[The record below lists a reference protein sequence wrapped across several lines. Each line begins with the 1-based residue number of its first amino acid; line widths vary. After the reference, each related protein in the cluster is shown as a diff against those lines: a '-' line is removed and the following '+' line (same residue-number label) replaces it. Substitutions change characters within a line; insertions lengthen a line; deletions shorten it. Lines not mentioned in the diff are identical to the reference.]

1 MRRNIKRLYVL
12 VLGTVLCLLLFKT
25 IKYNAIY
32 RSRLAV
38 YHTGIGAFKAKMD
51 YIQKLNK
58 LLPEKEQED
67 NLLELHKI
75 FSESDVE
82 DLLNARVTLDTWNVN
97 IVNETIEEIKKVLV
111 KLDTEYDKVYRKLS
125 H

>member
-1 MRRNIKRLYVL
+1 MRRNRKRLYIL

-25 IKYNAIY
+25 IKYNTIY

-67 NLLELHKI
+67 NLIELHKI

-82 DLLNARVTLDTWNVN
+82 ELLNARTTLDTWNVN
-97 IVNETIEEIKKVLV
+97 VVNDKIEEIKKVLV
-111 KLDTEYDKVYRKLS
+111 KLDTEYDKVYRELS
-125 H
+125 R

>member
-1 MRRNIKRLYVL
+1 MRKNRKKLYFL
-12 VLGTVLCLLLFKT
+12 VLGTFLCLLLFKT
-25 IKYNAIY
+25 IQYNATY

-38 YHTGIGAFKAKMD
+38 YNTGIGAFKAKVD

-75 FSESDVE
+75 VSESDVE
-82 DLLNARVTLDTWNVN
+82 ELLNARATLNTWNVN
-97 IVNETIEEIKKVLV
+97 VVNEKIDEIKKVLV
-111 KLDTEYDKVYRKLS
+111 RLDIEYDKVYRELS

>member
-1 MRRNIKRLYVL
+1 MRRNRKRLFIL
-12 VLGTVLCLLLFKT
+12 VLGTFLCLLLFKT

-32 RSRLAV
+32 KSRLAV
-38 YHTGIGAFKAKMD
+38 YHTGIGAFKAKID

-75 FSESDVE
+75 VSESDVE
-82 DLLNARVTLDTWNVN
+82 ELLNARATLNTWNVN
-97 IVNETIEEIKKVLV
+97 VVNDKIVEIKKVLFR
-111 KLDTEYDKVYRKLS
+111 LDTEYDKVYKELS

>member
-1 MRRNIKRLYVL
+1 MRGNRKKVYIFA
-12 VLGTVLCLLLFKT
+12 LGTFFCLLLFKT
-25 IKYNAIY
+25 IQYNAIY
-32 RSRLAV
+32 KSRLAV
-38 YHTGIGAFKAKMD
+38 YHTGIGAFKARMD

-75 FSESDVE
+75 VSQSDIE
-82 DLLNARVTLDTWNVN
+82 ELLNARTALDTWNVN
-97 IVNETIEEIKKVLV
+97 IVNDKIEEIKKVLAR
-111 KLDTEYDKVYRKLS
+111 LDIEYDKVYRKLS

>member
-1 MRRNIKRLYVL
+1 MRKNRKKLYIL
-12 VLGTVLCLLLFKT
+12 ILFTFFCLLVFKA
-25 IKYNAIY
+25 IQYNTAY

-38 YHTGIGAFKAKMD
+38 YNTGIGAFKAKVN

-75 FSESDVE
+75 VSESDVE
-82 DLLNARVTLDTWNVN
+82 ELLNARTTLNTWNINVVN
-97 IVNETIEEIKKVLV
+97 DKIEEIKKVLV
-111 KLDTEYDKVYRKLS
+111 KLDTEYDKIYSELS

>member
-1 MRRNIKRLYVL
+1 MRRNRKKVYIL
-12 VLGTVLCLLLFKT
+12 VLFIFLCLILFKA
-25 IKYNAIY
+25 IQYNAIY

-38 YHTGIGAFKAKMD
+38 YNTGIGAFKARID

-58 LLPEKEQED
+58 LLPEKKQEA

-75 FSESDVE
+75 VSQSDVE
-82 DLLNARVTLDTWNVN
+82 ELLNARAALDTWNVN
-97 IVNETIEEIKKVLV
+97 VVNDKIDEIKKVLV
-111 KLDTEYDKVYRKLS
+111 RLDTEYDRLSSELS